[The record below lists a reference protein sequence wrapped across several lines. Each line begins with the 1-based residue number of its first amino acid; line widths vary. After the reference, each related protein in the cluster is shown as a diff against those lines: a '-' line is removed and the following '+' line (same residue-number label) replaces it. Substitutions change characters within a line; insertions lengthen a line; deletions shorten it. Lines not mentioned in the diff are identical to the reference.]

1 MARAYGNPSDLETEW
16 SDTEILAKAHDLV
29 ETFLTFL
36 RLERPKN
43 DILDA
48 RCLPASKSSL
58 ISAFRLVIATEPRGD
73 VRRALSSAGHT
84 LAQFQDR
91 VGMRISV
98 SPACAANVDPTH
110 TTAANLLEEVLRQV
124 DEDTR
129 RLRDLLGKASSIAE
143 SRFQRRHARTP
154 FQEDGTYTWYGHG

>member
-1 MARAYGNPSDLETEW
+1 MARAFGNPSDPKTEW

-29 ETFLTFL
+29 ETFLTFV
-36 RLERPKN
+36 RLERPRN

-48 RCLPASKSSL
+48 RCLPASKPSL
-58 ISAFRLVIATEPRGD
+58 INAFRLVIATEPRGD
-73 VRRALSSAGHT
+73 VREALSSAGHV

-91 VGMRISV
+91 VGTRISV
-98 SPACAANVDPTH
+98 APACVANVDPTH

-143 SRFQRRHARTP
+143 GRFQRRHTRTP
-154 FQEDGTYTWYGHG
+154 FQDDGTYTWYGHA

>member
-1 MARAYGNPSDLETEW
+1 MAGAYGNPSDPETEW

-29 ETFLTFL
+29 QTFLTFL
-36 RLERPKN
+36 RLERPRN

-58 ISAFRLVIATEPRGD
+58 ISAFRLVIATEARRD
-73 VRRALSSAGHT
+73 VREVLSSAGHV

-91 VGMRISV
+91 VGTRISV
-98 SPACAANVDPTH
+98 TPACATNVGPTR
-110 TTAANLLEEVLRQV
+110 TTAANVLEEVLRQV
-124 DEDTR
+124 GEDTR

-154 FQEDGTYTWYGHG
+154 FQDDGTYTWYGHA